1 MSDID
6 FRFYHLTASTVE
18 QTLPLLLQKTLERGK
33 RAQLRFPSMERL
45 EAVNQLLWTY
55 EDRAFLPHG
64 GPKQGRGTDQPIW
77 LTCDADNPNQADYL
91 FLLDGC
97 PPDAFEEFEMVAL
110 MFDARDE
117 EAVATARGYWKELR
131 DIEDLKLSYW
141 RQSPQGA
148 WEKAA

>member
-1 MSDID
+1 MADID

-18 QTLPLLLQKTLERGK
+18 QTVPLLLLRTLERGK
-33 RAQLRFPSMERL
+33 RAQLRFPSAERL
-45 EAVNQLLWTY
+45 EAMNQHLWTFN
-55 EDRAFLPHG
+55 DRGFLPHG
-64 GPKQGRGTDQPIW
+64 GPKQGQASDQPIW
-77 LTCDADNPNQADYL
+77 LTCDVDNPNNAEYL

-110 MFDARDE
+110 MFDARDDS
-117 EAVATARGYWKELR
+117 AVAQARGHWKELKEI
-131 DIEDLKLSYW
+131 DDLKLSYW